1 MSAPRICVYAATFP
15 SRFEEHEAA
24 ARRLGRAIAEHGAT
38 AVYGG
43 GCTGLMGAFADAALE
58 AGAEVIGV
66 IPRAVFDL
74 ERRHGVALVH
84 RGVSD
89 LRIVDTMHERKACM
103 AALADA
109 FVALPG
115 AMGTIEELLE
125 SLTGSSIGLH
135 AKPCWIINSAG
146 YFDPLLAQ
154 LEAAADAGLLRPD
167 DQGLL
172 QVATDPERP
181 VAALAAT
188 VP

>member
-15 SRFEEHEAA
+15 SRFDEHHAA
-24 ARRLGRAIAEHGAT
+24 ARQLGHAIAEHGAT

-58 AGAEVIGV
+58 AGADVVGV
-66 IPRAVFDL
+66 VPRAVFDL
-74 ERRHGVALVH
+74 EREHGVALVH
-84 RGVSD
+84 RGVTD
-89 LRIVDTMHERKACM
+89 LRIVGSMHERKAAM

-115 AMGTIEELLE
+115 SIGTIEELLE
-125 SLTGSSIGLH
+125 SLTGSSMGLH
-135 AKPCWIINSAG
+135 AKPCWIINTAG

-154 LEAAADAGLLRPD
+154 LDAAADAGLLRPED
-167 DQGLL
+167 RGLL
-172 QVATDPERP
+172 QVATDSVQP
-181 VAALAAT
+181 VAALAAL